1 MASKLLQLISV
12 ENNKY
17 NGVETNHLINP
28 DIVPMPPSRRT
39 WGYIAFL
46 GFWGITNLTA
56 VSWTTGSSLL
66 STGLSVWETMV
77 VLVIGQGLVTCLAL
91 ANGWTGA
98 EWHIGFTVAQRV
110 TLGIYG
116 SYIGIVIRIVLSV
129 VCWSHSFLTTKNTL
143 PESAHMQTRDLIGFL
158 IFQVISFPLML
169 IRPEKSKNPVAVSN
183 IIAFCVLAG
192 IAIWGGKEGGVGP
205 LLHQGQ
211 KDLSSSERAWAWLYG
226 ITSVIGSLCAG
237 IMNQSDYSR
246 FAVRPKVQVPGT
258 SFSLFVLGV
267 IVPLMGNVTA
277 SATVT
282 IYGGDPIWNPV
293 DIIFKW
299 MTEEYNAK
307 SRAAAF
313 FSGLALTCA
322 QLSMNILGNGFAGGM
337 DLAGLFP
344 KFINIRRGCVITAL
358 LSWVVQP
365 WLMYNTSSTFV
376 AAMSAFSVFLA
387 PLTGIMICDYFFLRK
402 QRIQLSALYTRDPGG
417 AFWYTLGVNWRGVL
431 TWVVCFAPALP
442 GMIAELSGTVKV
454 SKGATYYYY
463 ANHIFGWC
471 EAVFL
476 YYVLSKIF
484 PPAGVG
490 LTDERDIYGTF
501 DKETALR
508 KGITPFQEL
517 RVVDGEETQDRD
529 STATIEA
536 TNGYSKGA
544 HADERAVPGSI

>member
-1 MASKLLQLISV
+1 
-12 ENNKY
+12 
-17 NGVETNHLINP
+17 
-28 DIVPMPPSRRT
+28 MPPSRRT
-39 WGYIAFL
+39 WGYVAFL
-46 GFWGITNLTA
+46 GFWGIINLTV

-77 VLVIGQGLVTCLAL
+77 VLVIGQALVTCLAL

-98 EWHIGFTVAQRV
+98 EWHIGFTVAQRM

-116 SYIGIVIRIVLSV
+116 SYIGILIRIILSI
-129 VCWSHSFLTTKNTL
+129 VCWSYSFLTMKNTL
-143 PESAHMQTRDLIGFL
+143 SETAHMQTRDLIGFL

-183 IIAFCVLAG
+183 IIAFCVLVG
-192 IAIWGGKEGGVGP
+192 IAIWGGKEGGTGP

-246 FAVRPKVQVPGT
+246 FARRPKVQVPGT
-258 SFSLFVLGV
+258 VFSLFALGV
-267 IVPLMGNVTA
+267 IVPLMGIVTA
-277 SATVT
+277 SATMT

-299 MTEEYNAK
+299 MTEEYNAR

-313 FSGLALTCA
+313 FSTDFSATVD
-322 QLSMNILGNGFAGGM
+322 SLGNGFAGGM

-376 AAMSAFSVFLA
+376 AAMSSFSVFLA

-402 QRIQLSALYTRDPGG
+402 RRIQLSALYTRHQKR
-417 AFWYTLGVNWRGVL
+417 AFWYNCGVNWRGIL

-442 GMIAELSGTVKV
+442 GMIAELNGTVRV
-454 SKGATYYYY
+454 TKGAVHYYY
-463 ANHIFGWC
+463 ANYIFGWC
-471 EAVFL
+471 EAAFL

-484 PPAGVG
+484 PPDGVG
-490 LTDERDIYGTF
+490 SIDEYDIYGTF
-501 DKETALR
+501 DRETALR
-508 KGITPFQEL
+508 KGMIPFGEL
-517 RVVDGEETQDRD
+517 GAVDGNEDQAQGSETTVEVTDTD
-529 STATIEA
+529 
-536 TNGYSKGA
+536 GYSKGA
-544 HADERAVPGSI
+544 QADEHMILGSI